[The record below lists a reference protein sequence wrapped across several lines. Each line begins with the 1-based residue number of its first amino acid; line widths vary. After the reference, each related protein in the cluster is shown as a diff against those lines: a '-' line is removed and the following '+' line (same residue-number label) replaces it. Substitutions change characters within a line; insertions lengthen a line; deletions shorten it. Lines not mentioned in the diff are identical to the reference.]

1 MHVNGRVEPRRGE
14 QNSVQVEKTDQ
25 TEPNNKFGL
34 VSTNFGSSLETIWG
48 GLNFGSEPKNWEKN
62 P

>member
-34 VSTNFGSSLETIWG
+34 VSTNFGSSLETI
-48 GLNFGSEPKNWEKN
+48 
-62 P
+62 